1 MRLFL
6 PLAALLVTS
15 GIYLFLAGDVGP
27 GGPEG
32 VAGFRGTLRLAAAIA
47 LWLSAAWLVRNVF
60 VLAVLRYSARR
71 ARTTGV
77 LASGVPKL
85 LIDVGGLVIF
95 VAAIVGIL
103 AYVFNQ
109 SLGGLLATSG
119 VLAAMIGFAMQR
131 TLSDIFSGM
140 ALNAEHSF
148 AIGDWLVTS
157 TGITGKVVEHT
168 WRAVHLVTIDG
179 RSVVVPNS
187 MLISNQII
195 NLNAPERHFRL
206 HEPMCLEYSI
216 PGERAVSILETA
228 MAMTEG
234 VLRTPAPIVQF
245 ESCGESGVVYSLNY
259 WVADYPESF
268 VVSRQLMV
276 NTLRLLDQAGF
287 APAYPKRDVALLEAP
302 QRQIEYG
309 MDLPALLGRV
319 PLLKVLDEGSL
330 AELGRKARPQN
341 YPAAA
346 VIVGEGEPGN
356 SLFVVISGLL
366 DVSRRGLATRPRS
379 IGRLVA
385 GDAFGEMSLLT
396 GAPRSATITA
406 VTPVTLAEIT
416 KETLEPILNA
426 YPALILRLSEIQ
438 AARMT
443 ANMDTENLSPDER
456 EELQKMGF
464 AAVMRQRILQFFG
477 HAHA

>member
-1 MRLFL
+1 
-6 PLAALLVTS
+6 
-15 GIYLFLAGDVGP
+15 
-27 GGPEG
+27 
-32 VAGFRGTLRLAAAIA
+32 
-47 LWLSAAWLVRNVF
+47 
-60 VLAVLRYSARR
+60 
-71 ARTTGV
+71 
-77 LASGVPKL
+77 
-85 LIDVGGLVIF
+85 
-95 VAAIVGIL
+95 
-103 AYVFNQ
+103 
-109 SLGGLLATSG
+109 
-119 VLAAMIGFAMQR
+119 
-131 TLSDIFSGM
+131 
-140 ALNAEHSF
+140 
-148 AIGDWLVTS
+148 
-157 TGITGKVVEHT
+157 
-168 WRAVHLVTIDG
+168 
-179 RSVVVPNS
+179 
-187 MLISNQII
+187 
-195 NLNAPERHFRL
+195 
-206 HEPMCLEYSI
+206 
-216 PGERAVSILETA
+216 
-228 MAMTEG
+228 
-234 VLRTPAPIVQF
+234 
-245 ESCGESGVVYSLNY
+245 
-259 WVADYPESF
+259 
-268 VVSRQLMV
+268 MV

-287 APAYPKRDVALLEAP
+287 APAYPKRDIAMLEAP

-406 VTPVTLAEIT
+406 VTPATLAEIT